1 MLLGSGPDSAHARR
15 VKLVRCQLGYSRATF
30 RIRPVENPMVRAV
43 QSRSAYY
50 KGVFGVLSV
59 GSGQR
64 SPSSYVIAICE
75 CETNNSSDGQRPFS
89 LRDRPSV

>member
-1 MLLGSGPDSAHARR
+1 M
-15 VKLVRCQLGYSRATF
+15 
-30 RIRPVENPMVRAV
+30 ENPMVRAV

-75 CETNNSSDGQRPFS
+75 CETNNSSNGQRPFS
-89 LRDRPSV
+89 LRDRPSVRLAWTRVGNFDWPTTHVYAKYANAS